1 MHHPDQS
8 AFKPA
13 FWMLAASLAFALMGV
28 CVKLGASFFTSGEM
42 VFYRGVVGV
51 VFMLMWARIANMSLK
66 TRVPA
71 KHLLRS
77 CLGVVSLSAWFYALS
92 HLHLATA
99 MTLNY
104 MSSVW
109 LAAIVV
115 GTTLWLGRSQAGGTS
130 GNANLPNHHGLQ
142 AALIAT
148 VLLGFAGVLLVL
160 RPAFEAGQELA
171 GFVGLVSGVIAA
183 CAYLQV
189 SALARA
195 GEPEIRTVFYFALG
209 TVIAGLLSM
218 MLTGVSAWP
227 SWESKG
233 ALWLLPIGVLASI
246 GQVCMTRAYGSG
258 ATLLAANL
266 QYMGIVY
273 SALFGLF
280 IFGDQIAPAAWLGMG
295 LIIACGIAASVLRAK
310 TQAHSQAANPPEEY

>member
-1 MHHPDQS
+1 
-8 AFKPA
+8 
-13 FWMLAASLAFALMGV
+13 V
-28 CVKLGASFFTSGEM
+28 CVKLGSAYFSSGEL

-51 VFMLMWARIANMSLK
+51 LFIVVWAKVANISLATPVFKM
-66 TRVPA
+66 
-71 KHLLRS
+71 HLLRS
-77 CLGVVSLSAWFYALS
+77 SLGVVSLSAWFYALA

-115 GTTLWLGRSQAGGTS
+115 GGSIWLKQT
-130 GNANLPNHHGLQ
+130 NAKQHHGLH
-142 AALIAT
+142 AALVVT

-160 RPAFEAGQELA
+160 RPAFESGQEFA
-171 GFVGLVSGVIAA
+171 GFVGLVSGIIAA
-183 CAYLQV
+183 FAYLQV
-189 SALARA
+189 SSLARA

-209 TVIAGLLSM
+209 TVLAGLVSM
-218 MLTGVSAWP
+218 AFTGVSSWP

-246 GQVCMTRAYGSG
+246 GQICMTKAYGSG

-280 IFGDQIAPAAWLGMG
+280 IFGDQIAPTAWLGMA
-295 LIIACGIAASVLRAK
+295 LIIACGITASVLRAK
-310 TQAHSQAANPPEEY
+310 TQKPSSTPEPAEEY

>member
-1 MHHPDQS
+1 
-8 AFKPA
+8 
-13 FWMLAASLAFALMGV
+13 MLGASLAFALMGV

-42 VFYRGVVGV
+42 VFYRGVVGLI
-51 VFMLMWARIANMSLK
+51 FMLIWARFANISLR
-66 TRVPA
+66 TTVPA
-71 KHLLRS
+71 MHLLRS
-77 CLGVVSLSAWFYALS
+77 GLGVVSLSAWFYALS

-115 GTTLWLGRSQAGGTS
+115 GTALWLRRSRTGDTS
-130 GNANLPNHHGLQ
+130 GKANRPHHHGLQ
-142 AALIAT
+142 TALIAT

-171 GFVGLVSGVIAA
+171 GLVGLISGVLAA
-183 CAYLQV
+183 LAYLQV

-195 GEPEIRTVFYFALG
+195 GEPDIRTVFYFALG
-209 TVIAGLLSM
+209 TVLAGLVSM
-218 MLTGVSAWP
+218 AVTGVSSWP
-227 SWESKG
+227 SWQSRG
-233 ALWLLPIGVLASI
+233 ALWLLPIGVLASV

-280 IFGDQIAPAAWLGMG
+280 IFGDQIAPAAWLGMA
-295 LIIACGIAASVLRAK
+295 LIIACGIAASVLRAQ
-310 TQAHSQAANPPEEY
+310 TQARSLGSSPPAATPDSSIR

>member
-1 MHHPDQS
+1 MS
-8 AFKPA
+8 SRLAPA
-13 FWMLAASLAFALMGV
+13 FWMLGASLAFALMGV
-28 CVKLGASFFTSGEM
+28 CVKLGAAFFTSGEM
-42 VFYRGVVGV
+42 VFYRGIVGMI
-51 VFMLMWARIANMSLK
+51 FMLMWAKLSGVSLK
-66 TRVPA
+66 TSVPHM
-71 KHLLRS
+71 HLVRS

-115 GTTLWLGRSQAGGTS
+115 GTALWLRRR
-130 GNANLPNHHGLQ
+130 PDHHGLQ
-142 AALIAT
+142 VALMTT
-148 VLLGFAGVLLVL
+148 VLLSFAGVLLVL

-171 GFVGLVSGVIAA
+171 GFVGFVSGILAA
-183 CAYLQV
+183 FAYLQV
-189 SALARA
+189 SKLARA

-209 TVIAGLLSM
+209 TVLAGLFSM
-218 MLTGVSAWP
+218 TLTGASPWP
-227 SWESKG
+227 SWESRG
-233 ALWLLPIGVLASI
+233 GLWLLPIGMLASI

-273 SALFGLF
+273 SALFGLI
-280 IFGDQIAPAAWLGMG
+280 IFGDHIAPTAWLGMA
-295 LIIACGIAASVLRAK
+295 LIIACGIAASVLRAQ
-310 TQAHSQAANPPEEY
+310 TQ

>member
-1 MHHPDQS
+1 MS
-8 AFKPA
+8 SRLAPA
-13 FWMLAASLAFALMGV
+13 FWMLGASLAFALMGV
-28 CVKLGASFFTSGEM
+28 CVKLGAAFFTSGEM
-42 VFYRGVVGV
+42 VFYRGIVGMI
-51 VFMLMWARIANMSLK
+51 FMLMWAKLSGVSLK
-66 TRVPA
+66 TSVPHM
-71 KHLLRS
+71 HLVRS

-115 GTTLWLGRSQAGGTS
+115 GTALWLRRR
-130 GNANLPNHHGLQ
+130 PDHHGLQ
-142 AALIAT
+142 VALMTT

-171 GFVGLVSGVIAA
+171 GFVGFVSGILAA
-183 CAYLQV
+183 FAYLQV
-189 SALARA
+189 SKLARA

-209 TVIAGLLSM
+209 TVLAGLFSM
-218 MLTGVSAWP
+218 TLTGASPWP
-227 SWESKG
+227 SWESRG
-233 ALWLLPIGVLASI
+233 GLWLLPIGMLASI

-273 SALFGLF
+273 SALFGLI
-280 IFGDQIAPAAWLGMG
+280 IFGDHIAPTAWLGMA
-295 LIIACGIAASVLRAK
+295 LIIACGIAASVLRAQ
-310 TQAHSQAANPPEEY
+310 TQ

>member
-1 MHHPDQS
+1 MHQTL
-8 AFKPA
+8 KPA
-13 FWMLAASLAFALMGV
+13 LWMLGASLAFALMGV
-28 CVKLGASFFTSGEM
+28 CVKLGSNFFSSGEM

-51 VFMLMWARIANMSLK
+51 TFMLVWARAANISLA
-66 TRVPA
+66 TTVP
-71 KHLLRS
+71 KMHLVRS
-77 CLGVVSLSAWFYALS
+77 SLGVVSLSAWFYALA

-115 GTTLWLGRSQAGGTS
+115 GSALWWNKSSVQSAKD
-130 GNANLPNHHGLQ
+130 HHGLQ
-142 AALIAT
+142 AALVAT
-148 VLLGFAGVLLVL
+148 VLMGFAGVLLVL
-160 RPAFEAGQELA
+160 RPAFESGQEFA
-171 GFVGLVSGVIAA
+171 GFVGLVSGIIAA
-183 CAYLQV
+183 FAYLQV
-189 SALARA
+189 SSLARA
-195 GEPEIRTVFYFALG
+195 GEPEIRTVFYFAVG
-209 TVIAGLLSM
+209 TVLAGLVSM
-218 MLTGVSAWP
+218 AFTGVSSWP

-246 GQVCMTRAYGSG
+246 GQICMTRAYGSG

-280 IFGDQIAPAAWLGMG
+280 IFGDQIAPAAWLGMA
-295 LIIACGIAASVLRAK
+295 LIIACGITASVLRAK
-310 TQAHSQAANPPEEY
+310 TQKPSPIPDPAEEY